1 MSRAWSQNGG
11 EERGRI
17 VLETFGVDAG
27 SMAILVM
34 DNDRDLIQ
42 AKKVSDP
49 QDDMITS
56 DKKQYICQFRLPVSQ
71 KDLQQS

>member
-56 DKKQYICQFRLPVSQ
+56 DEKQYICQFRLSVSQ